1 MELSPDTP
9 PEKKATQSL
18 DDHILR
24 YDFDEMLADAESEF
38 DSALSTRELIDQS
51 SIAKLF
57 NIDGKNDHE
66 RN

>member
-1 MELSPDTP
+1 MELSQEP
-9 PEKKATQSL
+9 PSENKASQSL

-24 YDFDEMLADAESEF
+24 YDYSKMLADAQSEF
-38 DSALSTRELIDQS
+38 DSALSSRELIDQG

-57 NIDGKNDHE
+57 NLDDKNDDA

>member
-1 MELSPDTP
+1 MELPQESP
-9 PEKKATQSL
+9 KGSQASVSL

-24 YDFDEMLADAESEF
+24 YDYSAMLADAQSEF
-38 DSALSTRELIDQS
+38 DSALSSRELIDQS

-57 NIDGKNDHE
+57 KMDRKNDNE

>member
-1 MELSPDTP
+1 M
-9 PEKKATQSL
+9 SL

-24 YDFDEMLADAESEF
+24 YDYSAMLADAQSEF
-38 DSALSTRELIDQS
+38 DSALSSRELIDQS

-57 NIDGKNDHE
+57 KMDRKNDNE